1 MRVLPFVKP
10 TPEQLKII
18 LRQQPGTIL
27 IRGAAGSGK
36 TTTILLRLRSLAK
49 SWLNRRERLGLSD
62 PVRIFVLTFNRTLR
76 GYIRELAAEQIKD
89 STGLDLQIST
99 FAKWA
104 VNQLGYPPIA
114 NSDKCREKIQQLG
127 AGISLTPIFL

>member
-1 MRVLPFVKP
+1 MRVLSVVKP

-36 TTTILLRLRSLAK
+36 TTTILLRLRSLVK
-49 SWLNRRERLGLSD
+49 SWLNRSERLGLAD
-62 PVRIFVLTFNRTLR
+62 PVRILVLTFNRTLR
-76 GYIRELAAEQIKD
+76 GYIHELASEQVKD
-89 STGLDLQIST
+89 STGLNLQIST

-104 VNQLGYPPIA
+104 VNLLRLPLLA
-114 NSDKCREKIQQLG
+114 NYKECRGKIRKLG
-127 AGISLTPIFL
+127 ANISFP